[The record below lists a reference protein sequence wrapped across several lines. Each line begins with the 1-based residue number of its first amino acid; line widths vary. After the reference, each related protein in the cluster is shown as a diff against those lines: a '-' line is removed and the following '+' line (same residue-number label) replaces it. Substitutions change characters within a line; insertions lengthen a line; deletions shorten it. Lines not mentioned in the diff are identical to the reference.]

1 MLRKVHVLLIFLGFM
16 AVVLIVGNWSATA
29 ARASEPWTE
38 AQLISPEKLKTLLAE
53 PQGVEL
59 LVIHV
64 GFRALYMQ
72 GHIPGSQYLGPA
84 ARPEGAAELK
94 KFLEKIP
101 RQKEIILYCGC
112 CPWQQCPNIRPAFR
126 ILEQMGFKRVEVL
139 DLPTS
144 FAADWAQKGY
154 SIAKGN

>member
-1 MLRKVHVLLIFLGFM
+1 
-16 AVVLIVGNWSATA
+16 VLIAGSWSATA
-29 ARASEPWTE
+29 ARASEPWAE

-53 PQGVEL
+53 PQGAEL

-64 GFRALYMQ
+64 GFRALYTQ

-144 FAADWAQKGY
+144 LAADWAQKGY
-154 SIAKGN
+154 PIAKGN